1 MIQAVIFDLDG
12 TLVQTEILKARSYA
26 LAAVELDQGSFSEQD
41 VIEAFKEVVGL
52 SRQEVAQYLLGRF
65 ELEAAARDRMEAY
78 HAMTPWQAYVQ
89 IRMKTYESM
98 LNDPLAIVRHRC
110 PYNLDLLIWA
120 REYRYKTG
128 LATMSH
134 CPQASRVLQI
144 LNISDEFDFIA
155 TGDDVNAGKPDPEIY
170 HLMAHELGIQP
181 VAGLVIED
189 SLTGVKAAVAA
200 GMGCV
205 AMTSKFTEKSVR
217 SSGLLDKRWIVDNP
231 AELKARV
238 KAFIEQA
245 A

>member
-12 TLVQTEILKARSYA
+12 TLVQTEKLKARSYA
-26 LAAVELDQGSFSEQD
+26 LAAVELGQGSFSEQD
-41 VIEAFKEVVGL
+41 VIQAFKEVVGL
-52 SRQEVAQYLLGRF
+52 SRQEVAQYLLKRF
-65 ELEAAARDRMEAY
+65 ELEDAARDRMEVY

-98 LNDPLAIVRHRC
+98 LDDPLAIVRHRC

-120 REYRYKTG
+120 REYKYKTG

-134 CPQASRVLQI
+134 CPQVSRILQI
-144 LNISDEFDFIA
+144 LDISNEFDFIA
-155 TGDDVNAGKPDPEIY
+155 TGDDVNTGKPDPEIY
-170 HLMAHELGIQP
+170 QLMAHELGIKP
-181 VAGLVIED
+181 AAGLVIED

-205 AMTSKFTEKSVR
+205 AMTSKFTDKSVR

-231 AELKARV
+231 AELKAKV
-238 KAFIEQA
+238 KAFIKQA